1 MEDKTLR
8 YTLFVLASV
17 VGIWK
22 GRNENRCFCVRFCFS
37 FYCPY
42 AGRQDVLL
50 RFLSLLSFACCVL
63 CAVLLLIGS
72 NIILS

>member
-1 MEDKTLR
+1 VEDKTLR
-8 YTLFVLASV
+8 CTLFVLDSV
-17 VGIWK
+17 VCIWK
-22 GRNENRCFCVRFCFS
+22 GRNKNRCFCVRFCFS

-63 CAVLLLIGS
+63 RAILALIGS